1 MTAPAVTVYGRPTCP
16 PCMRTKKLLEKAG
29 VDFLYVDVDQDQDA
43 LNGLTELDWVTALP
57 VIVCDSLDLRWSGYR
72 PELIRRLTTST

>member
-1 MTAPAVTVYGRPTCP
+1 
-16 PCMRTKKLLEKAG
+16 MRTKKLLEKAG

-57 VIVCDSLDLRWSGYR
+57 VVVCDSLDLRWSGYR